1 MVRCDELMLIGAM
14 MAFLSLEQAATNLLN
29 PTDLSTH
36 GVFGATKQNIPH
48 APSTFFELQR

>member
-1 MVRCDELMLIGAM
+1 M
-14 MAFLSLEQAATNLLN
+14 MMFSSLEQAATNSLN

-48 APSTFFELQR
+48 APSSTFELQR

>member
-1 MVRCDELMLIGAM
+1 M
-14 MAFLSLEQAATNLLN
+14 MMFSSLEQAATNSLN

-48 APSTFFELQR
+48 APSTFELQR